1 MRRFSSNMMHDWWHM
16 KEKDNTSEHSFRTIC
31 YQGSDNHSI
40 SGIKNGMRLSVL
52 ICTIPEREDEFEK
65 LWSHMLRQ
73 WHGLPYAIA
82 KRIEIIAVSDER
94 RMTIGAKRN
103 LLLDYSYGDYVCF
116 IDDDDWVSEM
126 YLTRLWIG
134 SLQDPDC
141 IGFSIKCENYPTPGK
156 SKLADVG
163 YGKAWRETT
172 DRIYRP
178 PYHKTPVRAS
188 IAKDARFPDKS
199 FGEDAEYSSRI
210 MNKVK
215 EVHFIPEVLYTYNAP
230 VKPQRNRYRQYS

>member
-1 MRRFSSNMMHDWWHM
+1 MKRFSHNNREEWFLKKNSD
-16 KEKDNTSEHSFRTIC
+16 EPYFVRTIEWIAGKTTETK
-31 YQGSDNHSI
+31 QQVKDDMRISI
-40 SGIKNGMRLSVL
+40 L
-52 ICTIPEREDEFEK
+52 ICTIPERGDDFEQ
-65 LWSHMLRQ
+65 LWAHLERQ
-73 WHGLPYAIA
+73 WNGLPLAIA
-82 KRIEIIAVSDER
+82 RRIEIIAISDER
-94 RMTIGAKRN
+94 KMTIGAKRN
-103 LLLDYSYGDYVCF
+103 LLLDYSCGDYVCF

-126 YLTRLWIG
+126 YMIRLWTASIE
-134 SLQDPDC
+134 DPDC